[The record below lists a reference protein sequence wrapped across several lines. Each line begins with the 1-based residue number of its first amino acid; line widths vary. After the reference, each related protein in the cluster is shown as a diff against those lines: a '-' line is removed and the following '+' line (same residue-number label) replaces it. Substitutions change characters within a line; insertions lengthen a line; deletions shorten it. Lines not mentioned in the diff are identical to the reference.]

1 MVDLVVASSLA
12 PLVASIPDPKVA
24 LTADPMVASRGGS
37 EVAWPVGPKVALLLG
52 PKVALLV
59 GPKVALL
66 VGPKMASLVGFAAK
80 WTYYPWP
87 LSCGMG
93 PIDFVDH
100 PAPGC
105 LLAMELGSVLVKF
118 RLILSLFL
126 SG

>member
-1 MVDLVVASSLA
+1 MVALLVDLVVASSLA

-37 EVAWPVGPKVALLLG
+37 EVAWP
-52 PKVALLV
+52 V

-126 SG
+126 SGLSLLVF

>member
-59 GPKVALL
+59 GPK
-66 VGPKMASLVGFAAK
+66 MASLVGFAAK
-80 WTYYPWP
+80 WTYCPWP

-126 SG
+126 SGLSLLIF